1 MIRDEVRAWPGYKT
15 FRQLLAPGT
24 RESTWLR
31 TVNPY
36 IGWALWHQ
44 PRRQRFKPESTRS
57 IRQRERAWLRSLK
70 PAGYTWKLWHQHK
83 GAVEAHRKYLAER
96 HGTPTPKR
104 VREAA

>member
-36 IGWALWHQ
+36 IGSALWHQ
-44 PRRQRFKPESTRS
+44 PRRRPFKPESTRS
-57 IRQRERAWLRSLK
+57 IRQRERAGLRSIK
-70 PAGYTWKLWHQHK
+70 PAGYTWRLEKLTPAQRI
-83 GAVEAHRKYLAER
+83 GLQSATARNER
-96 HGTPTPKR
+96 
-104 VREAA
+104 AA

>member
-44 PRRQRFKPESTRS
+44 PRRQRFKPETTRS
-57 IRQRERAWLRSLK
+57 IRQRERAWLRDAK
-70 PAGYTWKLWHQHK
+70 PAGYTWRVEKLTPAQR
-83 GAVEAHRKYLAER
+83 GALNEMMRRNREAER
-96 HGTPTPKR
+96 R
-104 VREAA
+104 ADRAA

>member
-1 MIRDEVRAWPGYKT
+1 MIRDEVRAWSGYKS
-15 FRQLLAPGT
+15 FRQLLAPST
-24 RESTWLR
+24 SEKTWLR
-31 TVNPY
+31 TANPY

-83 GAVEAHRKYLAER
+83 GAVEAHRQYLAER

>member
-15 FRQLLAPGT
+15 FRAMLAPGT

-31 TVNPY
+31 AANPY

-44 PRRQRFKPESTRS
+44 PRRQRLKPETTRS
-57 IRQRERAWLRSLK
+57 IQARERAWLRSIK
-70 PAGYTWKLWHQHK
+70 PAGYTWRVEKLSPAQRIALGCLPK
-83 GAVEAHRKYLAER
+83 PNVQA
-96 HGTPTPKR
+96 TPKR